1 MENAA
6 SHLELDTEQ
15 TFKKKGRNK
24 HMKRLLP
31 YMKGYWKECILGPIF
46 KLLEAIF
53 ELIVPLVTAKMID
66 VGIASGDGGYICRM
80 GGVLILLAACGLCFA
95 LICQYFAAKCAY
107 GFGTALRSAMYRHV
121 NTLSHS
127 AVDRLGTASLITR
140 ITSDTN
146 SVQSGLNMMIRL
158 ATRCPFLIIGA
169 AVMAMRIDLKL
180 SLVFLIAIP
189 IIGGLLYGVTRWTV
203 PRYGENQSRLD
214 QIARHTR
221 ENLDGV
227 RVIRAFSRQEEEIA
241 SYRQDCDTFARKSVS
256 VGRVGAILNPASF
269 LIMNLGIVAVLWF
282 GGIRVD
288 TGHLTQGELTAFVNY
303 MTQIALSMV
312 RMAELL
318 VSFNKAAASAKR
330 ISDVLAEE
338 PEITDGSETAAV
350 RTDVP
355 AVAFDHVTFA
365 YPGGGEAAL
374 HDISFSL
381 NAGET
386 LGIIGGTGSGK
397 STVANLIPRFYDAT
411 RGSVQ
416 IYGKDVRS
424 YDLRSLRQL
433 IGVVPQK
440 ALLVSGTI
448 GDNLRWGR
456 EDAPDQTL
464 VQACQIAQAWE
475 FVSQTKDGLETS
487 VAQGGRS
494 LSGGQ
499 KQRLTIARALVGAPE
514 ILILDDSMSALDYA
528 TDLALRQALQ
538 KELPQTTKIVISQRA
553 TSIQHADHILV
564 MEDGRC
570 VGYGTHETLL
580 TDCPVYEEIYRMQM
594 Q

>member
-1 MENAA
+1 MKP
-6 SHLELDTEQ
+6 
-15 TFKKKGRNK
+15 KKAGSVR
-24 HMKRLLP
+24 RLLP

-66 VGIASGDGGYICRM
+66 VGIANRDTGYIWKM
-80 GGVLILLAACGLCFA
+80 GGAMFLLAACGLVFA
-95 LICQYFAAKCAY
+95 LICQYYASKCAY
-107 GFGTALRSAMYRHV
+107 GFGTALRRALYRHV

-127 AVDRLGTASLITR
+127 AVDRIGTASLITR
-140 ITSDTN
+140 ITSDSNT
-146 SVQSGLNMMIRL
+146 VQSGLNMMIRL

-169 AVMAMRIDLKL
+169 AIMAMRIDLKL
-180 SLVFLIAIP
+180 SIIFLIAIP
-189 IIGGLLYGVTRWTV
+189 IIGVLLYSVTCWTI
-203 PRYGENQSRLD
+203 PRYGENQGKLD
-214 QIARHTR
+214 NIARHTR

-227 RVIRAFSRQEEEIA
+227 RVIRAFSRQDEEIE
-241 SYRQDCDTFARKSVS
+241 SYRNDCDVFAKRSIA

-269 LIMNLGIVAVLWF
+269 FIMNMGIVAVLWF

-318 VSFNKAAASAKR
+318 ISFNKAAASAKR

-338 PEITDGSETAAV
+338 PEITDGEKPLEVQEQAPV
-350 RTDVP
+350 L
-355 AVAFDHVTFA
+355 AFDHVTFA
-365 YPGGGEAAL
+365 YPDGGEAAI

-381 NAGET
+381 RAGET

-397 STVANLIPRFYDAT
+397 STIANLIPRFYDT
-411 RGSVQ
+411 TEGTVR
-416 IYGKDVRS
+416 IYGEDVRS
-424 YDLRSLRQL
+424 YTLDSLRQV

-440 ALLVSGTI
+440 ASLVSGTI
-448 GDNLRWGR
+448 AENLRWG
-456 EDAPDQTL
+456 DAAAGDAEL
-464 VQACQIAQAWE
+464 EHACKIAQAWE
-475 FVSQTKDGLETS
+475 FVSQTSEGLETK
-487 VAQGGRS
+487 VTQGGRS

-499 KQRLTIARALVGAPE
+499 KQRLTIARALVGHPKL
-514 ILILDDSMSALDYA
+514 LILDDSMSALDYA
-528 TDLALRQALQ
+528 TDLELRRQLAA
-538 KELPQTTKIVISQRA
+538 EMGDVTKIMISQRA

-564 MEDGRC
+564 MDDGKC
-570 VGYGTHETLL
+570 VGYGTHDELL
-580 TDCPVYEEIYRMQM
+580 VQCPVYADIYHTQM

>member
-1 MENAA
+1 MKP
-6 SHLELDTEQ
+6 
-15 TFKKKGRNK
+15 KKAGSVR
-24 HMKRLLP
+24 RLLP

-66 VGIASGDGGYICRM
+66 VGIANRDTGYIWKM
-80 GGVLILLAACGLCFA
+80 GGAMFLLAACGLAFA
-95 LICQYFAAKCAY
+95 LICQYYASKCAY
-107 GFGTALRSAMYRHV
+107 GFGTALRRALYRHV

-127 AVDRLGTASLITR
+127 AVDRIGTASLITR
-140 ITSDTN
+140 ITSDSNT
-146 SVQSGLNMMIRL
+146 VQSGLNMMIRL

-169 AVMAMRIDLKL
+169 AIMAMRIDLKL
-180 SLVFLIAIP
+180 SIIFLIAIP
-189 IIGGLLYGVTRWTV
+189 IIGVLLYSVTCWTI
-203 PRYGENQSRLD
+203 PRYGENQGKLD
-214 QIARHTR
+214 NIARHTR

-227 RVIRAFSRQEEEIA
+227 RVIRAFSRQDEEIE
-241 SYRQDCDTFARKSVS
+241 SYRNDCDVFAKRSIA

-269 LIMNLGIVAVLWF
+269 FIMNMGIVAVLWF

-318 VSFNKAAASAKR
+318 ISFNKAAASAKR

-338 PEITDGSETAAV
+338 PEITDGEKPLTVQEQAPV
-350 RTDVP
+350 L
-355 AVAFDHVTFA
+355 AFDHVTFA
-365 YPGGGEAAL
+365 YPDGGEAAI

-381 NAGET
+381 RAGET

-397 STVANLIPRFYDAT
+397 STIANLIPRFYDT
-411 RGSVQ
+411 TEGTVR
-416 IYGKDVRS
+416 IYGEDVRS
-424 YDLRSLRQL
+424 YTLDSLRQI

-440 ALLVSGTI
+440 ASLVSGTI
-448 GDNLRWGR
+448 AENLRWG
-456 EDAPDQTL
+456 DAAADDAEL
-464 VQACQIAQAWE
+464 EHACKIAQAWE
-475 FVSQTKDGLETS
+475 FVSQTSRGLETK
-487 VAQGGRS
+487 VTQGGRS

-499 KQRLTIARALVGAPE
+499 KQRLTIARALVGHPKL
-514 ILILDDSMSALDYA
+514 LILDDSMSALDYA
-528 TDLALRQALQ
+528 TDLELRRQLAA
-538 KELPQTTKIVISQRA
+538 EMGDVTKIMISQRA

-564 MEDGRC
+564 MDDGKC
-570 VGYGTHETLL
+570 VGYGTHDELL
-580 TDCPVYEEIYRMQM
+580 VQCPVYADIYHTQM

>member
-1 MENAA
+1 MKP
-6 SHLELDTEQ
+6 
-15 TFKKKGRNK
+15 KKAGSVR
-24 HMKRLLP
+24 RLLP

-66 VGIASGDGGYICRM
+66 VGIANRDTGYIWKM
-80 GGVLILLAACGLCFA
+80 GGAMFLLAACGLIFA
-95 LICQYFAAKCAY
+95 LICQYYASKCAY
-107 GFGTALRSAMYRHV
+107 GFGTALRRALYRHV

-127 AVDRLGTASLITR
+127 AVDRIGTASLITR
-140 ITSDTN
+140 ITSDSNT
-146 SVQSGLNMMIRL
+146 VQSGLNMMIRL

-169 AVMAMRIDLKL
+169 AIMAMRIDLKL
-180 SLVFLIAIP
+180 SIIFLIAIP
-189 IIGGLLYGVTRWTV
+189 IIGVLLYSVTCWTI
-203 PRYGENQSRLD
+203 PRYGENQGKLD
-214 QIARHTR
+214 NIARHTR

-227 RVIRAFSRQEEEIA
+227 RVIRAFSRQDEEIE
-241 SYRQDCDTFARKSVS
+241 SYRNDCDVFAKRSIA

-269 LIMNLGIVAVLWF
+269 FIMNMGIVAVLWF

-318 VSFNKAAASAKR
+318 ISFNKAAASAKR

-338 PEITDGSETAAV
+338 PEITDGEKPLTVQEQAPV
-350 RTDVP
+350 L
-355 AVAFDHVTFA
+355 AFDHVTFA
-365 YPGGGEAAL
+365 YPDGGEAAI

-381 NAGET
+381 RAGET

-397 STVANLIPRFYDAT
+397 STIANLIPRFYDT
-411 RGSVQ
+411 TEGTVR
-416 IYGKDVRS
+416 IYGEDVRS
-424 YDLRSLRQL
+424 YTLDSLRQV

-440 ALLVSGTI
+440 ASLVSGTI
-448 GDNLRWGR
+448 AENLRWG
-456 EDAPDQTL
+456 DAAADDAEL
-464 VQACQIAQAWE
+464 EHACKIAQAWE
-475 FVSQTKDGLETS
+475 FVSQTSGGLETK
-487 VAQGGRS
+487 VTQGGRS

-499 KQRLTIARALVGAPE
+499 KQRLTIARALVGHPKL
-514 ILILDDSMSALDYA
+514 LILDDSMSALDYA
-528 TDLALRQALQ
+528 TDLELRRQLAA
-538 KELPQTTKIVISQRA
+538 EMGDVTKIMISQRA

-564 MEDGRC
+564 MDDGKC
-570 VGYGTHETLL
+570 VGYGTHDELL
-580 TDCPVYEEIYRMQM
+580 VQCPVYADIYHTQM

>member
-1 MENAA
+1 MKP
-6 SHLELDTEQ
+6 
-15 TFKKKGRNK
+15 KKAGSVR
-24 HMKRLLP
+24 RLLP

-66 VGIASGDGGYICRM
+66 VGIANRDTGYIWKM
-80 GGVLILLAACGLCFA
+80 GGAMFLLAACGLIFA
-95 LICQYFAAKCAY
+95 LICQYYASKCAY
-107 GFGTALRSAMYRHV
+107 GFGTALRRALYRHV

-127 AVDRLGTASLITR
+127 AVDRIGTASLITR
-140 ITSDTN
+140 ITSDSNT
-146 SVQSGLNMMIRL
+146 VQSGLNMVIRL

-169 AVMAMRIDLKL
+169 AIMAMRIDLKL
-180 SLVFLIAIP
+180 SIIFLIAIP
-189 IIGGLLYGVTRWTV
+189 IIGVLLYSVTCWTI
-203 PRYGENQSRLD
+203 PRYGENQGKLD
-214 QIARHTR
+214 NIARHTR

-227 RVIRAFSRQEEEIA
+227 RVIRAFSRQDEEIK
-241 SYRQDCDTFARKSVS
+241 SYRNDCDVFAKRSIA

-269 LIMNLGIVAVLWF
+269 FIMNMGIVAVLWF

-318 VSFNKAAASAKR
+318 ISFNKAAASAKR

-338 PEITDGSETAAV
+338 PEITDGEKPLTVQGQAPV
-350 RTDVP
+350 L
-355 AVAFDHVTFA
+355 AFDHVTFA
-365 YPGGGEAAL
+365 YPDGGEAAI

-381 NAGET
+381 RAGET

-397 STVANLIPRFYDAT
+397 STIANLTVR
-411 RGSVQ
+411 
-416 IYGKDVRS
+416 IYGEDVRS
-424 YDLRSLRQL
+424 YTLDSLRQV

-440 ALLVSGTI
+440 ASLVSGTI
-448 GDNLRWGR
+448 AENLRWG
-456 EDAPDQTL
+456 DAAADDAEL
-464 VQACQIAQAWE
+464 EHACKIAQAWE
-475 FVSQTKDGLETS
+475 FVSQTSRGLETK
-487 VAQGGRS
+487 VTQGGRS

-499 KQRLTIARALVGAPE
+499 KQRLTIARALVGHPKL
-514 ILILDDSMSALDYA
+514 LILDDSMSALDYA
-528 TDLALRQALQ
+528 TDLELRRQLAA
-538 KELPQTTKIVISQRA
+538 EMGDVTKIMISQRA

-564 MEDGRC
+564 MDDGKC
-570 VGYGTHETLL
+570 VGYGTHDELL
-580 TDCPVYEEIYRMQM
+580 VQCPVYADIYHTQM

>member
-1 MENAA
+1 MKP
-6 SHLELDTEQ
+6 
-15 TFKKKGRNK
+15 KKAGSVR
-24 HMKRLLP
+24 RLLP

-66 VGIASGDGGYICRM
+66 VGIANRDTGYIWKM
-80 GGVLILLAACGLCFA
+80 GGTMFLLAACGLAFA
-95 LICQYFAAKCAY
+95 LICQYYASKCAY
-107 GFGTALRSAMYRHV
+107 GFGTALRRALYRHV

-127 AVDRLGTASLITR
+127 AVDRIGTASLITR
-140 ITSDTN
+140 ITSDSNT
-146 SVQSGLNMMIRL
+146 VQSGLNMMIRL

-169 AVMAMRIDLKL
+169 AIMAMRIDLKL
-180 SLVFLIAIP
+180 SIIFLIAIP
-189 IIGGLLYGVTRWTV
+189 IIGVLLYSVTCWTI
-203 PRYGENQSRLD
+203 PRYGENQGKLD
-214 QIARHTR
+214 NIARHTR

-227 RVIRAFSRQEEEIA
+227 RVIRAFSRQDEEIE
-241 SYRQDCDTFARKSVS
+241 SYRNDCDVFAKRSIA

-269 LIMNLGIVAVLWF
+269 FIMNMGIVAVLWF

-318 VSFNKAAASAKR
+318 ISFNKAAASAKR

-338 PEITDGSETAAV
+338 PEITDGEKPLTVQEQAPV
-350 RTDVP
+350 L
-355 AVAFDHVTFA
+355 AFDHVTFA
-365 YPGGGEAAL
+365 YPDGGEAAI

-381 NAGET
+381 RAGET

-397 STVANLIPRFYDAT
+397 STIANLIPRFYDT
-411 RGSVQ
+411 TEGTVR
-416 IYGKDVRS
+416 IYGEDVRS
-424 YDLRSLRQL
+424 YTLDSLRQV

-440 ALLVSGTI
+440 ASLVSGTI
-448 GDNLRWGR
+448 AENLRWG
-456 EDAPDQTL
+456 DAVADDAEL
-464 VQACQIAQAWE
+464 EHACKIAQAWE
-475 FVSQTKDGLETS
+475 FVSQTSRGLETK
-487 VAQGGRS
+487 VTQGGRS

-499 KQRLTIARALVGAPE
+499 KQRLTIARALVGHPKL
-514 ILILDDSMSALDYA
+514 LILDDSMSALDYA
-528 TDLALRQALQ
+528 TDLELRRQLAA
-538 KELPQTTKIVISQRA
+538 EMGDVTKIMISQRA

-564 MEDGRC
+564 MDDGKC
-570 VGYGTHETLL
+570 VGYGTHDELL
-580 TDCPVYEEIYRMQM
+580 VQCPVYADIYHTQM

>member
-1 MENAA
+1 MKP
-6 SHLELDTEQ
+6 
-15 TFKKKGRNK
+15 KKAGSVR
-24 HMKRLLP
+24 RLLP

-66 VGIASGDGGYICRM
+66 VGIANRDTGYIWKM
-80 GGVLILLAACGLCFA
+80 GGAMFLLAACGLAFA
-95 LICQYFAAKCAY
+95 LICQYYASKCAY
-107 GFGTALRSAMYRHV
+107 GFGTALRRALYRHV

-127 AVDRLGTASLITR
+127 AVDRIGTASLITR
-140 ITSDTN
+140 ITSDSNT
-146 SVQSGLNMMIRL
+146 VQSGLNMMIRL

-169 AVMAMRIDLKL
+169 AIMAMRIDLKL
-180 SLVFLIAIP
+180 SIIFLIAIP
-189 IIGGLLYGVTRWTV
+189 IIGVLLYSVTCWTI
-203 PRYGENQSRLD
+203 PRYGENQGKLD
-214 QIARHTR
+214 NIARHTR

-227 RVIRAFSRQEEEIA
+227 RVIRAFSRQDEEIE
-241 SYRQDCDTFARKSVS
+241 SYRNDCDVFAKRSIA

-269 LIMNLGIVAVLWF
+269 FIMNMGIVAVLWF

-318 VSFNKAAASAKR
+318 ISFNKAAASAKR

-338 PEITDGSETAAV
+338 PEITDGEKPLTVQEQAPV
-350 RTDVP
+350 L
-355 AVAFDHVTFA
+355 AFDHVTFA
-365 YPGGGEAAL
+365 YPDGGEAAI

-381 NAGET
+381 RAGET

-397 STVANLIPRFYDAT
+397 STIANLIPRFYDT
-411 RGSVQ
+411 TEGTVR
-416 IYGKDVRS
+416 IYGEDVRS
-424 YDLRSLRQL
+424 YTLDSLRQI

-440 ALLVSGTI
+440 ASLVSGTI
-448 GDNLRWGR
+448 AENLRWG
-456 EDAPDQTL
+456 DAAADDAEL
-464 VQACQIAQAWE
+464 EHACKIAQAWE
-475 FVSQTKDGLETS
+475 FVSQTSRGLETK
-487 VAQGGRS
+487 VTQGGRS

-499 KQRLTIARALVGAPE
+499 KQRLTIARALVGHPKL
-514 ILILDDSMSALDYA
+514 LILDDSMSALDYA
-528 TDLALRQALQ
+528 TDLELRRQLAV
-538 KELPQTTKIVISQRA
+538 EMGDVTKIMISQRA

-564 MEDGRC
+564 MDDGKC
-570 VGYGTHETLL
+570 VGYGTHDELL
-580 TDCPVYEEIYRMQM
+580 VQCPVYADIYHTQM

>member
-1 MENAA
+1 MKP
-6 SHLELDTEQ
+6 
-15 TFKKKGRNK
+15 KKAGSVR
-24 HMKRLLP
+24 RLLP

-66 VGIASGDGGYICRM
+66 VGITNRDTGYIWKM
-80 GGVLILLAACGLCFA
+80 GGAMFLLAACGLVFA
-95 LICQYFAAKCAY
+95 LICQYYASKCAY
-107 GFGTALRSAMYRHV
+107 GFGTALRRALYRHV

-127 AVDRLGTASLITR
+127 AVDRIGTASLITR
-140 ITSDTN
+140 ITSDSNT
-146 SVQSGLNMMIRL
+146 VQSGLNMVIRL

-169 AVMAMRIDLKL
+169 AIMAMRIDLKL
-180 SLVFLIAIP
+180 SIIFLIAIP
-189 IIGGLLYGVTRWTV
+189 IIGVLLYSVTCWTI
-203 PRYGENQSRLD
+203 PRYGENQGKLD
-214 QIARHTR
+214 NIARHTR

-227 RVIRAFSRQEEEIA
+227 RVIRAFSRQDEEIE
-241 SYRQDCDTFARKSVS
+241 SYRNDCDVFAKRSIA

-269 LIMNLGIVAVLWF
+269 FIMNMGIVAVLWF

-318 VSFNKAAASAKR
+318 ISFNKAAASAKR

-338 PEITDGSETAAV
+338 PELTDGEKPLEVQEQAPV
-350 RTDVP
+350 L
-355 AVAFDHVTFA
+355 AFDHVTFA
-365 YPGGGEAAL
+365 YPDGGEAAI

-381 NAGET
+381 RAGET

-397 STVANLIPRFYDAT
+397 STIANLIPRFYDT
-411 RGSVQ
+411 TEGTVR
-416 IYGKDVRS
+416 IYGEDVRS
-424 YDLRSLRQL
+424 YTLDSLRQV

-440 ALLVSGTI
+440 ASLVSGTI
-448 GDNLRWGR
+448 AENLRWG
-456 EDAPDQTL
+456 DAAAGDAEL
-464 VQACQIAQAWE
+464 EHACKIAQAWE
-475 FVSQTKDGLETS
+475 FVSQTSEGLETK
-487 VAQGGRS
+487 VTQGGRS

-499 KQRLTIARALVGAPE
+499 KQRLTIARALVGHPKL
-514 ILILDDSMSALDYA
+514 LILDDSMSALDYA
-528 TDLALRQALQ
+528 TDLELRRQLAA
-538 KELPQTTKIVISQRA
+538 EMGDVTKIMISQRA

-564 MEDGRC
+564 MDDGKC
-570 VGYGTHETLL
+570 VGYGTHDELL
-580 TDCPVYEEIYRMQM
+580 VQCPVYADIYHTQM

>member
-1 MENAA
+1 MKP
-6 SHLELDTEQ
+6 
-15 TFKKKGRNK
+15 KKAGSVR
-24 HMKRLLP
+24 RLLP

-66 VGIASGDGGYICRM
+66 VGIANRDTGYIWKM
-80 GGVLILLAACGLCFA
+80 GGAMFLLAACGLAFA
-95 LICQYFAAKCAY
+95 LICQYYASKCAY
-107 GFGTALRSAMYRHV
+107 GFGTALRRALYRHV

-127 AVDRLGTASLITR
+127 AVDRIGTASLITR
-140 ITSDTN
+140 ITSDSNT
-146 SVQSGLNMMIRL
+146 VQSGLNMMIRL

-169 AVMAMRIDLKL
+169 AIMAMRIDLKL
-180 SLVFLIAIP
+180 SIIFLIAIP
-189 IIGGLLYGVTRWTV
+189 IIGVLLYSVTCWTI
-203 PRYGENQSRLD
+203 PRYGENQGKLD
-214 QIARHTR
+214 NIARHTR

-227 RVIRAFSRQEEEIA
+227 RVIRAFSRQDEEIE
-241 SYRQDCDTFARKSVS
+241 SYRNDCDVFAKRSIA

-269 LIMNLGIVAVLWF
+269 FIMNMGIVAVLWF

-318 VSFNKAAASAKR
+318 ISFNKAAASAKR

-338 PEITDGSETAAV
+338 PEITDGEKPLEVQEQAPV
-350 RTDVP
+350 L
-355 AVAFDHVTFA
+355 AFDHVTFA
-365 YPGGGEAAL
+365 YPDGGEAAI

-381 NAGET
+381 RAGET

-397 STVANLIPRFYDAT
+397 STIANLIPRFYDT
-411 RGSVQ
+411 TEGTVR
-416 IYGKDVRS
+416 IYGEDVRS
-424 YDLRSLRQL
+424 YTLDSLRQI

-440 ALLVSGTI
+440 ASLVSGTI
-448 GDNLRWGR
+448 AENLRWG
-456 EDAPDQTL
+456 DAAADDAEL
-464 VQACQIAQAWE
+464 EHACKIAQAWE
-475 FVSQTKDGLETS
+475 FVSQTSRGLETK
-487 VAQGGRS
+487 VTQGGRS

-499 KQRLTIARALVGAPE
+499 KQRLTIARALVGHPKL
-514 ILILDDSMSALDYA
+514 LILDDSMSALDYA
-528 TDLALRQALQ
+528 TDLELRRQLAA
-538 KELPQTTKIVISQRA
+538 EMGDVTKIMISQRA

-564 MEDGRC
+564 MDDGKC
-570 VGYGTHETLL
+570 VGYGTHEELL
-580 TDCPVYEEIYRMQM
+580 VQCPVYADIYHTQM

>member
-1 MENAA
+1 MKP
-6 SHLELDTEQ
+6 
-15 TFKKKGRNK
+15 KKAGSVR
-24 HMKRLLP
+24 RLLP

-66 VGIASGDGGYICRM
+66 VGITNRDTGYIWKM
-80 GGVLILLAACGLCFA
+80 GGAMFLLAACGLAFA
-95 LICQYFAAKCAY
+95 LICQYYASKCAY
-107 GFGTALRSAMYRHV
+107 GFGTALRRALYHHV

-127 AVDRLGTASLITR
+127 AVDRIGTASLITR
-140 ITSDTN
+140 ITSDSNT
-146 SVQSGLNMMIRL
+146 VQSGLNMMIRL

-169 AVMAMRIDLKL
+169 AIMAMRIDLKL
-180 SLVFLIAIP
+180 SIIFLIAIP
-189 IIGGLLYGVTRWTV
+189 IIGVLLYSVTCWTI
-203 PRYGENQSRLD
+203 PRYGENQGKLD
-214 QIARHTR
+214 NIARHTR

-227 RVIRAFSRQEEEIA
+227 RVIRAFSRQDEEIE
-241 SYRQDCDTFARKSVS
+241 SYRNDCDVFAKRSIA

-269 LIMNLGIVAVLWF
+269 FIMNMGIVAVLWF

-318 VSFNKAAASAKR
+318 ISFNKAAASAKR

-338 PEITDGSETAAV
+338 PEITDGEKLLTVQEQAPV
-350 RTDVP
+350 L
-355 AVAFDHVTFA
+355 AFDHVTFA
-365 YPGGGEAAL
+365 YPDGGEAAI

-381 NAGET
+381 RAGET

-397 STVANLIPRFYDAT
+397 STIANLIPRFYDT
-411 RGSVQ
+411 TEGTVR
-416 IYGKDVRS
+416 IYGEDVRS
-424 YDLRSLRQL
+424 YTLDSLRQI

-440 ALLVSGTI
+440 ASLVSGTI
-448 GDNLRWGR
+448 AENLRWG
-456 EDAPDQTL
+456 DAAADDAEL
-464 VQACQIAQAWE
+464 EHACKIAQAWE
-475 FVSQTKDGLETS
+475 FVSQTSRGLETK
-487 VAQGGRS
+487 VTQGGRS

-499 KQRLTIARALVGAPE
+499 KQRLTIARALVGHPKL
-514 ILILDDSMSALDYA
+514 LILDDSMSALDYA
-528 TDLALRQALQ
+528 TDLELRRQLAA
-538 KELPQTTKIVISQRA
+538 EMGDVTKIMISQRA

-564 MEDGRC
+564 MDDGKC
-570 VGYGTHETLL
+570 VGYGTHDELL
-580 TDCPVYEEIYRMQM
+580 VQCPVYADIYHTQM

>member
-1 MENAA
+1 MKP
-6 SHLELDTEQ
+6 
-15 TFKKKGRNK
+15 KKAGSVR
-24 HMKRLLP
+24 RLLP

-66 VGIASGDGGYICRM
+66 VGIANRDTGYIWKM
-80 GGVLILLAACGLCFA
+80 GGSMFLLAACGLIFA
-95 LICQYFAAKCAY
+95 LICQYYASKCAY
-107 GFGTALRSAMYRHV
+107 GFGTALRRALYRHV

-127 AVDRLGTASLITR
+127 AVDRIGTASLITR
-140 ITSDTN
+140 ITSDSNT
-146 SVQSGLNMMIRL
+146 VQSGLNMVIRL

-169 AVMAMRIDLKL
+169 AIMAMRIDLKL
-180 SLVFLIAIP
+180 SIIFLIAIP
-189 IIGGLLYGVTRWTV
+189 IIGVLLYSVTCWTI
-203 PRYGENQSRLD
+203 PRYGENQGKLD
-214 QIARHTR
+214 NIARHTR

-227 RVIRAFSRQEEEIA
+227 RVIRAFSRQDEEIE
-241 SYRQDCDTFARKSVS
+241 SYRNDCDVFAKRSIA

-269 LIMNLGIVAVLWF
+269 FIMNMGIVAVLWF

-318 VSFNKAAASAKR
+318 ISFNKAAASAKR

-338 PEITDGSETAAV
+338 PEITDGEKPMTVQEQAPV
-350 RTDVP
+350 L
-355 AVAFDHVTFA
+355 AFDHVTFA
-365 YPGGGEAAL
+365 YPDGGEAAI

-381 NAGET
+381 RAGET

-397 STVANLIPRFYDAT
+397 STIANLIPRFYDT
-411 RGSVQ
+411 TEGTVR
-416 IYGKDVRS
+416 IYGEDVRS
-424 YDLRSLRQL
+424 YTLDSLRQI

-440 ALLVSGTI
+440 ASLVSGTI
-448 GDNLRWGR
+448 AENLRWG
-456 EDAPDQTL
+456 DAAADDAEL
-464 VQACQIAQAWE
+464 EHACKIAQAWE
-475 FVSQTKDGLETS
+475 FVSQTSRGLETK
-487 VAQGGRS
+487 VTQGGRS

-499 KQRLTIARALVGAPE
+499 KQRLTIARALVGHPKL
-514 ILILDDSMSALDYA
+514 LILDDSMSALDYA
-528 TDLALRQALQ
+528 TDLELRRQLAA
-538 KELPQTTKIVISQRA
+538 EMGDVTKIMISQRA

-564 MEDGRC
+564 MDDGKC
-570 VGYGTHETLL
+570 VGYGTHDELL
-580 TDCPVYEEIYRMQM
+580 VQCPVYADIYHTQM

>member
-1 MENAA
+1 MKP
-6 SHLELDTEQ
+6 
-15 TFKKKGRNK
+15 KKAGSVR
-24 HMKRLLP
+24 RLLP

-66 VGIASGDGGYICRM
+66 VGIANRDTGYIWKM
-80 GGVLILLAACGLCFA
+80 GGAMFLLAACGLIFA
-95 LICQYFAAKCAY
+95 LICQYYASKCAY
-107 GFGTALRSAMYRHV
+107 GFGTALRRALYRHV

-127 AVDRLGTASLITR
+127 AVDRIGTASLITR
-140 ITSDTN
+140 ITSDSNT
-146 SVQSGLNMMIRL
+146 VQSGLNMMIRL

-169 AVMAMRIDLKL
+169 AIMAMRIDLKL
-180 SLVFLIAIP
+180 SIIFLIAIP
-189 IIGGLLYGVTRWTV
+189 IIGVLLYSVTCWTI
-203 PRYGENQSRLD
+203 PRYGENQGKLD
-214 QIARHTR
+214 NIARHTR

-227 RVIRAFSRQEEEIA
+227 RVIRAFSRQDEEIE
-241 SYRQDCDTFARKSVS
+241 SYRNDCDVFAKRSIA

-269 LIMNLGIVAVLWF
+269 FIMNMGIVAVLWF

-318 VSFNKAAASAKR
+318 ISFNKAAASAKR

-338 PEITDGSETAAV
+338 PEITDGEKPLTVQEQAPV
-350 RTDVP
+350 L
-355 AVAFDHVTFA
+355 AFDHVTFA
-365 YPGGGEAAL
+365 YPDGGEAAI

-381 NAGET
+381 RAGET

-397 STVANLIPRFYDAT
+397 STIANLIPRFYDT
-411 RGSVQ
+411 TEGTVR
-416 IYGKDVRS
+416 IYGEDVRS
-424 YDLRSLRQL
+424 YTLDSLRQI

-440 ALLVSGTI
+440 ASLVSGTI
-448 GDNLRWGR
+448 AENLRWG
-456 EDAPDQTL
+456 DAAADDAEL
-464 VQACQIAQAWE
+464 EHACKIAQAWE
-475 FVSQTKDGLETS
+475 FVSQTSRGLETK
-487 VAQGGRS
+487 VTQGGRS

-499 KQRLTIARALVGAPE
+499 KQRLTIARALVGHPKL
-514 ILILDDSMSALDYA
+514 LILDDSMSALDYA
-528 TDLALRQALQ
+528 TDLELRRQLAA
-538 KELPQTTKIVISQRA
+538 EMGDVTKIMISQRA

-564 MEDGRC
+564 MDDGKC
-570 VGYGTHETLL
+570 VGYGTHDELL
-580 TDCPVYEEIYRMQM
+580 VQCPFYADIYHTQM

>member
-1 MENAA
+1 MKP
-6 SHLELDTEQ
+6 
-15 TFKKKGRNK
+15 KKAGSVR
-24 HMKRLLP
+24 RLLP

-66 VGIASGDGGYICRM
+66 VGIANRDTGYIWKM
-80 GGVLILLAACGLCFA
+80 GGAMFLLAACGLIFA
-95 LICQYFAAKCAY
+95 LICQYYASKCAY
-107 GFGTALRSAMYRHV
+107 GFGTALRRALYRHV

-127 AVDRLGTASLITR
+127 AVDRIGTASLITR
-140 ITSDTN
+140 ITSDSNT
-146 SVQSGLNMMIRL
+146 VQSGLNMMIRL

-169 AVMAMRIDLKL
+169 AIMAMRIDLKL
-180 SLVFLIAIP
+180 SIIFLIAIP
-189 IIGGLLYGVTRWTV
+189 IIGVLLYSVTCWTI
-203 PRYGENQSRLD
+203 PRYGENQGKLD
-214 QIARHTR
+214 NIARHTR

-227 RVIRAFSRQEEEIA
+227 RVIRAFSRQDEEIE
-241 SYRQDCDTFARKSVS
+241 SYRNDCDVFAKRSIA

-269 LIMNLGIVAVLWF
+269 FIMNMGIVAVLWF

-318 VSFNKAAASAKR
+318 ISFNKAAASAKR

-338 PEITDGSETAAV
+338 PEITDGEKPLTVQEQAPV
-350 RTDVP
+350 L
-355 AVAFDHVTFA
+355 AFDHVTFA
-365 YPGGGEAAL
+365 YPDGGEAAI

-381 NAGET
+381 RAGET

-397 STVANLIPRFYDAT
+397 STIANLIPRFYDT
-411 RGSVQ
+411 TEGTVR
-416 IYGKDVRS
+416 IYGEDVRS
-424 YDLRSLRQL
+424 YTLDSLRQI

-440 ALLVSGTI
+440 ASLVSGTI
-448 GDNLRWGR
+448 AENLRWG
-456 EDAPDQTL
+456 DAAADDAEL
-464 VQACQIAQAWE
+464 EHACKIAQAWE
-475 FVSQTKDGLETS
+475 FVSQTSRGLETK
-487 VAQGGRS
+487 VTQGGRS

-499 KQRLTIARALVGAPE
+499 KQRLTIARALVGHPKL
-514 ILILDDSMSALDYA
+514 LILDDSMSALDYA
-528 TDLALRQALQ
+528 TDLELRRQLAV
-538 KELPQTTKIVISQRA
+538 EMGNVTKIMISQRA

-564 MEDGRC
+564 MDDGKC
-570 VGYGTHETLL
+570 VGYGTHDELL
-580 TDCPVYEEIYRMQM
+580 VQCPVYADIYHTQM

>member
-1 MENAA
+1 MKP
-6 SHLELDTEQ
+6 
-15 TFKKKGRNK
+15 KKAGSVR
-24 HMKRLLP
+24 RLLP

-66 VGIASGDGGYICRM
+66 VGIANRDTGYIWKM
-80 GGVLILLAACGLCFA
+80 GGAMFLLAACGLAFA
-95 LICQYFAAKCAY
+95 LICQYYASKCAY
-107 GFGTALRSAMYRHV
+107 GFGTALRWALYRHV

-127 AVDRLGTASLITR
+127 AVDRIGTASLITR
-140 ITSDTN
+140 ITSDSNT
-146 SVQSGLNMMIRL
+146 VQSGLNMVIRL

-169 AVMAMRIDLKL
+169 AIMAMRIDLKL
-180 SLVFLIAIP
+180 SIIFLIAIP
-189 IIGGLLYGVTRWTV
+189 IIGVLLYSVTCWTI
-203 PRYGENQSRLD
+203 PRYGENQGKLD
-214 QIARHTR
+214 NIARHTR

-227 RVIRAFSRQEEEIA
+227 RVIRAFSRQDEEIK
-241 SYRQDCDTFARKSVS
+241 SYRNDCDVFAKRSIA

-269 LIMNLGIVAVLWF
+269 FIMNMGIVAVLWF

-318 VSFNKAAASAKR
+318 ISFNKAAASAKR

-338 PEITDGSETAAV
+338 PEITDGEKPLTVQEQAPV
-350 RTDVP
+350 L
-355 AVAFDHVTFA
+355 AFDHVTFA
-365 YPGGGEAAL
+365 YPDGGEAAI

-381 NAGET
+381 RAGET

-397 STVANLIPRFYDAT
+397 STIANLIPRFYDT
-411 RGSVQ
+411 TEGTVR
-416 IYGKDVRS
+416 IYGEDVRS
-424 YDLRSLRQL
+424 YTLDSLRQI

-440 ALLVSGTI
+440 ASLVSGTI
-448 GDNLRWGR
+448 AENLRWG
-456 EDAPDQTL
+456 DAAADDAEL
-464 VQACQIAQAWE
+464 EHACKIAQVWE
-475 FVSQTKDGLETS
+475 FVSQTSRGLETK
-487 VAQGGRS
+487 VTQGGRS

-499 KQRLTIARALVGAPE
+499 KQRLTIARALVGHPKL
-514 ILILDDSMSALDYA
+514 LILDDSMSALDYA
-528 TDLALRQALQ
+528 TDLELRRQLAA
-538 KELPQTTKIVISQRA
+538 EMGDVTKIMISQRA

-564 MEDGRC
+564 MDDGKC
-570 VGYGTHETLL
+570 VGYGTHDELL
-580 TDCPVYEEIYRMQM
+580 VQCPVYADIYHTQM

>member
-1 MENAA
+1 MKP
-6 SHLELDTEQ
+6 
-15 TFKKKGRNK
+15 KKAGSVR
-24 HMKRLLP
+24 RLLP

-66 VGIASGDGGYICRM
+66 VGITNRDTGYIWKM
-80 GGVLILLAACGLCFA
+80 GGAMFLLAACGLVFA
-95 LICQYFAAKCAY
+95 LICQYYASKCAY
-107 GFGTALRSAMYRHV
+107 GFGTALRRALYRHV

-127 AVDRLGTASLITR
+127 AVDRIGTASLITR
-140 ITSDTN
+140 ITSDSNT
-146 SVQSGLNMMIRL
+146 VQSGLNMMIRL

-169 AVMAMRIDLKL
+169 AIMAMRIDLKL
-180 SLVFLIAIP
+180 SIIFLIAIP
-189 IIGGLLYGVTRWTV
+189 IIGVLLYSVTCWTI
-203 PRYGENQSRLD
+203 PRYGENQGKLD
-214 QIARHTR
+214 NIARHTR

-227 RVIRAFSRQEEEIA
+227 RVIRAFSRQDEEIE
-241 SYRQDCDTFARKSVS
+241 SYRNDCDVFAKRSIA

-269 LIMNLGIVAVLWF
+269 FIMNMGIVAVLWF

-318 VSFNKAAASAKR
+318 ISFNKAAASAKR

-338 PEITDGSETAAV
+338 PEITDGEKPLEEQEQAPV
-350 RTDVP
+350 L
-355 AVAFDHVTFA
+355 AFDHVTFA
-365 YPGGGEAAL
+365 YPDGGEAAI

-381 NAGET
+381 RAGET

-397 STVANLIPRFYDAT
+397 STIANLIPRFYDT
-411 RGSVQ
+411 TEGTVR
-416 IYGKDVRS
+416 IYGEDVRS
-424 YDLRSLRQL
+424 YTLDSLRQI

-440 ALLVSGTI
+440 ASLVSGTI
-448 GDNLRWGR
+448 AENLRWG
-456 EDAPDQTL
+456 DAAADDAEL
-464 VQACQIAQAWE
+464 EHACKIAQAWE
-475 FVSQTKDGLETS
+475 FVSQTSRGLETK
-487 VAQGGRS
+487 VTQGGRS

-499 KQRLTIARALVGAPE
+499 KQRLTIARALVGHPKL
-514 ILILDDSMSALDYA
+514 LILDDSMSALDYA
-528 TDLALRQALQ
+528 TDLELRRQLAA
-538 KELPQTTKIVISQRA
+538 EMGDVTKIMISQRA

-564 MEDGRC
+564 MDDGKC
-570 VGYGTHETLL
+570 VGYGTHDELL
-580 TDCPVYEEIYRMQM
+580 VQCPVYADIYHTQM

>member
-1 MENAA
+1 MKP
-6 SHLELDTEQ
+6 
-15 TFKKKGRNK
+15 KKAGSVR
-24 HMKRLLP
+24 RLLP

-66 VGIASGDGGYICRM
+66 VGIANRDTGYIWKM
-80 GGVLILLAACGLCFA
+80 GGAMFLLAACGLAFA
-95 LICQYFAAKCAY
+95 LICQYYASKCAY
-107 GFGTALRSAMYRHV
+107 GFGTALRRALYRHV

-127 AVDRLGTASLITR
+127 AVDRIGTASLITR
-140 ITSDTN
+140 ITSDSNT
-146 SVQSGLNMMIRL
+146 VQSGLNMMIRL

-169 AVMAMRIDLKL
+169 AIMAMRIDLKL
-180 SLVFLIAIP
+180 SIIFLIAIP
-189 IIGGLLYGVTRWTV
+189 IIGVLLYSVTCWTI
-203 PRYGENQSRLD
+203 PRYGENQGKLD
-214 QIARHTR
+214 NIARHTR

-227 RVIRAFSRQEEEIA
+227 RVIRAFSRQDEEIE
-241 SYRQDCDTFARKSVS
+241 SYRNDCDVFAKRSIA

-269 LIMNLGIVAVLWF
+269 FIMNMGIVAVLWF

-318 VSFNKAAASAKR
+318 ISFNKAAASAKR

-338 PEITDGSETAAV
+338 PEITDGEKPLTVQEQAPV
-350 RTDVP
+350 L
-355 AVAFDHVTFA
+355 AFDHVTFA
-365 YPGGGEAAL
+365 YPDGGEAAI

-381 NAGET
+381 RAGET

-397 STVANLIPRFYDAT
+397 STIANLIPRFYDT
-411 RGSVQ
+411 TEGTVR
-416 IYGKDVRS
+416 IYGEDVRS
-424 YDLRSLRQL
+424 YTLDSLRQV

-440 ALLVSGTI
+440 ASLVSGTI
-448 GDNLRWGR
+448 AENLRWG
-456 EDAPDQTL
+456 DAAADDAEL
-464 VQACQIAQAWE
+464 EHACKIAQAWE
-475 FVSQTKDGLETS
+475 FVSQTSRGLETK
-487 VAQGGRS
+487 VTQGGRS

-499 KQRLTIARALVGAPE
+499 KQRLTIARALVGHPKL
-514 ILILDDSMSALDYA
+514 LILDDSMSALDYA
-528 TDLALRQALQ
+528 TDLELRRQLAA
-538 KELPQTTKIVISQRA
+538 EMGDVTKIMISQRA

-564 MEDGRC
+564 MDDGKC
-570 VGYGTHETLL
+570 VGYGTHDELL
-580 TDCPVYEEIYRMQM
+580 VQCPVYADIYHTQM

>member
-1 MENAA
+1 MKP
-6 SHLELDTEQ
+6 
-15 TFKKKGRNK
+15 KKAGSVR
-24 HMKRLLP
+24 RLLP

-66 VGIASGDGGYICRM
+66 VGIANRDTGYIWKM
-80 GGVLILLAACGLCFA
+80 GGAMFLLAACGLAFA
-95 LICQYFAAKCAY
+95 LICQYYASKCAY
-107 GFGTALRSAMYRHV
+107 GFGTALRRALYRHV

-127 AVDRLGTASLITR
+127 VVDRIGTASLITR
-140 ITSDTN
+140 ITSDSNT
-146 SVQSGLNMMIRL
+146 VQSGLNMMIRL

-169 AVMAMRIDLKL
+169 AIMAMRIDLKL
-180 SLVFLIAIP
+180 SIIFLIAIP
-189 IIGGLLYGVTRWTV
+189 IIGVLLYSVTCWTI
-203 PRYGENQSRLD
+203 PRYGENQGKLD
-214 QIARHTR
+214 NIARHTR

-227 RVIRAFSRQEEEIA
+227 RVIRAFSRQDEEIE
-241 SYRQDCDTFARKSVS
+241 SYRNDCDVFAKRSIA

-269 LIMNLGIVAVLWF
+269 FIMNMGIVAVLWF

-318 VSFNKAAASAKR
+318 ISFNKAAASAKR

-338 PEITDGSETAAV
+338 PEITDGEKLLTVQEQAPV
-350 RTDVP
+350 L
-355 AVAFDHVTFA
+355 AFDHVTFA
-365 YPGGGEAAL
+365 YPDGGEAAI

-381 NAGET
+381 RAGET

-397 STVANLIPRFYDAT
+397 STIANLIPRFYDT
-411 RGSVQ
+411 TEGTVR
-416 IYGKDVRS
+416 IYGEDVRS
-424 YDLRSLRQL
+424 YTLDSLRQI

-440 ALLVSGTI
+440 ASLVSGTI
-448 GDNLRWGR
+448 AENLRWG
-456 EDAPDQTL
+456 DAAADDAEL
-464 VQACQIAQAWE
+464 EHACKIAQAWE
-475 FVSQTKDGLETS
+475 FVSQTSRGLETK
-487 VAQGGRS
+487 VTQGGRS

-499 KQRLTIARALVGAPE
+499 KQRLTIARALVGHPKL
-514 ILILDDSMSALDYA
+514 LILDDSMSALDYA
-528 TDLALRQALQ
+528 TDLELRRQLAA
-538 KELPQTTKIVISQRA
+538 EMGDVTKIMISQRA

-564 MEDGRC
+564 MDDGKC
-570 VGYGTHETLL
+570 VGYGTHDELL
-580 TDCPVYEEIYRMQM
+580 VQCPVYADIYHTQM

>member
-1 MENAA
+1 MKP
-6 SHLELDTEQ
+6 
-15 TFKKKGRNK
+15 KKAGSVR
-24 HMKRLLP
+24 RLLP

-66 VGIASGDGGYICRM
+66 VGIANRDTGYIWKM
-80 GGVLILLAACGLCFA
+80 GGAMFLLAACGLIFA
-95 LICQYFAAKCAY
+95 LICQYYASKCAY
-107 GFGTALRSAMYRHV
+107 GFGTALRRALYRHV

-127 AVDRLGTASLITR
+127 AVDRIGTASLITR
-140 ITSDTN
+140 ITSDSNT
-146 SVQSGLNMMIRL
+146 VQSGLNMVIRL

-169 AVMAMRIDLKL
+169 AIMAMRIDLKL
-180 SLVFLIAIP
+180 SIIFLIVIP
-189 IIGGLLYGVTRWTV
+189 IIGVLLYSVTCWTI
-203 PRYGENQSRLD
+203 PRYGENQGKLD
-214 QIARHTR
+214 NIARHTR

-227 RVIRAFSRQEEEIA
+227 RVIRAFSRQDEEIE
-241 SYRQDCDTFARKSVS
+241 SYRNDCDVFAKRSIA

-269 LIMNLGIVAVLWF
+269 FIMNMGIVAVLWF

-318 VSFNKAAASAKR
+318 ISFNKAAASAKR

-338 PEITDGSETAAV
+338 PEITDGEKPLTVQEQAPV
-350 RTDVP
+350 L
-355 AVAFDHVTFA
+355 AFDHVTFA
-365 YPGGGEAAL
+365 YPDGGEAAI

-381 NAGET
+381 RAGET

-397 STVANLIPRFYDAT
+397 STIANLIPRFYDT
-411 RGSVQ
+411 TEGTVR
-416 IYGKDVRS
+416 IYGEDVRS
-424 YDLRSLRQL
+424 YTLDSLRQI

-440 ALLVSGTI
+440 ASLVSGTI
-448 GDNLRWGR
+448 AENLRWG
-456 EDAPDQTL
+456 DAAADDAEL
-464 VQACQIAQAWE
+464 EHACKIAQAWE
-475 FVSQTKDGLETS
+475 FVSQTSRGLETK
-487 VAQGGRS
+487 VTQGGRS

-499 KQRLTIARALVGAPE
+499 KQRLTIARALVGHPKL
-514 ILILDDSMSALDYA
+514 LILDDSMSALDYA
-528 TDLALRQALQ
+528 TDLELRRQLAA
-538 KELPQTTKIVISQRA
+538 EMGDVTKIMISQRA

-564 MEDGRC
+564 MDDGKC
-570 VGYGTHETLL
+570 VGYGTHDELL
-580 TDCPVYEEIYRMQM
+580 VQCPVYADIYHTQM

>member
-1 MENAA
+1 MKP
-6 SHLELDTEQ
+6 
-15 TFKKKGRNK
+15 KKAGSVR
-24 HMKRLLP
+24 RLLP

-66 VGIASGDGGYICRM
+66 VGITNRDTGYIWKM
-80 GGVLILLAACGLCFA
+80 GGAMFLLAACGLAFA
-95 LICQYFAAKCAY
+95 LICQYYASKCAY
-107 GFGTALRSAMYRHV
+107 GFGTALRRALYRHV

-127 AVDRLGTASLITR
+127 AVDRIGTASLITR
-140 ITSDTN
+140 ITSDSNT
-146 SVQSGLNMMIRL
+146 VQSGLNMMIRL

-169 AVMAMRIDLKL
+169 AIMAMRIDLKL
-180 SLVFLIAIP
+180 SIIFLIAIP
-189 IIGGLLYGVTRWTV
+189 IIGVLLYSVTCWTI
-203 PRYGENQSRLD
+203 PRYGENQGKLD
-214 QIARHTR
+214 NIARHTR

-227 RVIRAFSRQEEEIA
+227 RVIRAFSRQDEEIE
-241 SYRQDCDTFARKSVS
+241 SYRNDCDVFAKRSIA

-269 LIMNLGIVAVLWF
+269 FIMNMGIVAVLWF

-318 VSFNKAAASAKR
+318 ISFNKAAASAKR

-338 PEITDGSETAAV
+338 PEITDGEKPLEVQEQAPV
-350 RTDVP
+350 L
-355 AVAFDHVTFA
+355 AFDHVTFA
-365 YPGGGEAAL
+365 YPDGGEAAI

-381 NAGET
+381 RAGET

-397 STVANLIPRFYDAT
+397 STIANLIPRFYDT
-411 RGSVQ
+411 TEGTVR
-416 IYGKDVRS
+416 IYGEDVRS
-424 YDLRSLRQL
+424 YTLDSLRQV

-440 ALLVSGTI
+440 ASLVSGTI
-448 GDNLRWGR
+448 AENLRWG
-456 EDAPDQTL
+456 DAAAGDAEL
-464 VQACQIAQAWE
+464 EHACKIAQAWE
-475 FVSQTKDGLETS
+475 FVSQTSEGLETK
-487 VAQGGRS
+487 VTQGGRS

-499 KQRLTIARALVGAPE
+499 KQRLTIARALVGHPKL
-514 ILILDDSMSALDYA
+514 LILDDSMSALDYA
-528 TDLALRQALQ
+528 TDLELRRQLAA
-538 KELPQTTKIVISQRA
+538 EMGDVTKIMISQRA

-564 MEDGRC
+564 MDDGKC
-570 VGYGTHETLL
+570 VGYGTHDELL
-580 TDCPVYEEIYRMQM
+580 VQCPVYADIYHTQM

>member
-1 MENAA
+1 MKP
-6 SHLELDTEQ
+6 
-15 TFKKKGRNK
+15 KKAGSVR
-24 HMKRLLP
+24 RLLP

-66 VGIASGDGGYICRM
+66 VGIANRDTGYIWKM
-80 GGVLILLAACGLCFA
+80 GGAMFLLAACGLAFA
-95 LICQYFAAKCAY
+95 LICQYYASKCAY
-107 GFGTALRSAMYRHV
+107 GFGTALRRALYRHV

-127 AVDRLGTASLITR
+127 AVDRIGTASLITR
-140 ITSDTN
+140 ITSDSNT
-146 SVQSGLNMMIRL
+146 VQSGLNMMIRL

-169 AVMAMRIDLKL
+169 AIMAMRIDLKL
-180 SLVFLIAIP
+180 SIIFLIAIP
-189 IIGGLLYGVTRWTV
+189 IIGVLLYSVTCWTI
-203 PRYGENQSRLD
+203 PRYGENQGKLD
-214 QIARHTR
+214 NIARHTR

-227 RVIRAFSRQEEEIA
+227 RVIRAFSRQDEEIE
-241 SYRQDCDTFARKSVS
+241 SYRNDCDVFAKRSIA

-269 LIMNLGIVAVLWF
+269 FIMNMGIVAVLWF

-318 VSFNKAAASAKR
+318 ISFNKAAASAKR

-338 PEITDGSETAAV
+338 PEITDGEKPLTVQEQAPV
-350 RTDVP
+350 L
-355 AVAFDHVTFA
+355 AFDHVTFA
-365 YPGGGEAAL
+365 YPDGGEAAI

-381 NAGET
+381 RAGET

-397 STVANLIPRFYDAT
+397 STIANLIPRFYDT
-411 RGSVQ
+411 TEGTVR
-416 IYGKDVRS
+416 IYGEDVRS
-424 YDLRSLRQL
+424 YTLDSLRQV

-440 ALLVSGTI
+440 ASLVSGTI
-448 GDNLRWGR
+448 AENLRWG
-456 EDAPDQTL
+456 DAAADDAEL
-464 VQACQIAQAWE
+464 EHACKIAQAWE
-475 FVSQTKDGLETS
+475 FVSQTSGGLETK
-487 VAQGGRS
+487 VTQGGRS

-499 KQRLTIARALVGAPE
+499 KQRLTIARALVGHPKL
-514 ILILDDSMSALDYA
+514 LILDDSMSALDYA
-528 TDLALRQALQ
+528 TDLELRRQLAA
-538 KELPQTTKIVISQRA
+538 EMGDVTKIMISQRA

-564 MEDGRC
+564 MDDGKC
-570 VGYGTHETLL
+570 VGYGTHEELL
-580 TDCPVYEEIYRMQM
+580 VQCPVYADIYHTQM

>member
-1 MENAA
+1 MKP
-6 SHLELDTEQ
+6 
-15 TFKKKGRNK
+15 KKAGSVR
-24 HMKRLLP
+24 RLLP

-66 VGIASGDGGYICRM
+66 VGIANRDTGYIWKM
-80 GGVLILLAACGLCFA
+80 GGAMFLLAACGLAFA
-95 LICQYFAAKCAY
+95 LICQYYASKCAY
-107 GFGTALRSAMYRHV
+107 GFGTALRRALYRHV

-127 AVDRLGTASLITR
+127 AVDRIGTASLITR
-140 ITSDTN
+140 ITSDSNT
-146 SVQSGLNMMIRL
+146 VQSGLNMMIRL

-169 AVMAMRIDLKL
+169 AIMAMRIDLKL
-180 SLVFLIAIP
+180 SIIFLIAIP
-189 IIGGLLYGVTRWTV
+189 IIGVLLYSVTCWTI
-203 PRYGENQSRLD
+203 PRYGENQGKLD
-214 QIARHTR
+214 NIARHTR

-227 RVIRAFSRQEEEIA
+227 RVIRAFSRQDEEIE
-241 SYRQDCDTFARKSVS
+241 SYRNDCDVFAKRSIA

-269 LIMNLGIVAVLWF
+269 FIMNMGIVAVLWF

-318 VSFNKAAASAKR
+318 ISFNKAAASAKR

-338 PEITDGSETAAV
+338 PEITDGEKPLTVQEQAPV
-350 RTDVP
+350 L
-355 AVAFDHVTFA
+355 AFDHVTFA
-365 YPGGGEAAL
+365 YPDGGEAAI

-381 NAGET
+381 RAGET

-397 STVANLIPRFYDAT
+397 STIANLIPRSYDT
-411 RGSVQ
+411 TEGTVR
-416 IYGKDVRS
+416 IYGEDVRS
-424 YDLRSLRQL
+424 YTLDSLRQV

-440 ALLVSGTI
+440 ASLVSGTI
-448 GDNLRWGR
+448 AENLRWG
-456 EDAPDQTL
+456 DAAADDAEL
-464 VQACQIAQAWE
+464 EHACKIAQAWE
-475 FVSQTKDGLETS
+475 FVSQTSRGLETK
-487 VAQGGRS
+487 VTQGGRS

-499 KQRLTIARALVGAPE
+499 KQRLTIARALVGHPKL
-514 ILILDDSMSALDYA
+514 LILDDSMSALDYA
-528 TDLALRQALQ
+528 TDLELRRQLAA
-538 KELPQTTKIVISQRA
+538 EMGDVTKIMISQRA

-564 MEDGRC
+564 MDDGKC
-570 VGYGTHETLL
+570 VGYGTHDELL
-580 TDCPVYEEIYRMQM
+580 VQCPVYADIYHTQM

>member
-1 MENAA
+1 
-6 SHLELDTEQ
+6 
-15 TFKKKGRNK
+15 
-24 HMKRLLP
+24 MKRLLP

-46 KLLEAIF
+46 KLLEAVF

-66 VGIASGDGGYICRM
+66 VGIANHDAGYIWKM
-80 GGVLILLAACGLCFA
+80 GGVMVLLAACGLGFA
-95 LICQYFAAKCAY
+95 LTCQYFASKCAY
-107 GFGTALRSAMYRHV
+107 GFGTALRRGLYHHI

-127 AVDRLGTASLITR
+127 ALDRIGTASLITR

-146 SVQSGLNMMIRL
+146 TVQSGLNMVIRL
-158 ATRCPFLIIGA
+158 ATRCPFLIVGA
-169 AVMAMRIDLKL
+169 AIMAMRIDLTL
-180 SLVFLIAIP
+180 SIVFLIAIP
-189 IIGGLLYGVTRWTV
+189 VIGALLYGVTRWTI
-203 PRYGENQSRLD
+203 PRYGENQSKLD
-214 QIARHTR
+214 NIARRTR

-227 RVIRAFSRQEEEIA
+227 RVIRAFSRQDEEIEA
-241 SYRQDCDTFARKSVS
+241 YHEDCNIFAKRSVY

-282 GGIRVD
+282 GGVRVD
-288 TGHLTQGELTAFVNY
+288 SGHLTQGELTAFVNY

-330 ISDVLAEE
+330 VSDILAEE
-338 PEITDGSETAAV
+338 PEIIGGSKRAV
-350 RTDVP
+350 PTTDVP
-355 AVAFDHVTFA
+355 VLEFKHVTFA

-374 HDISFSL
+374 RDISFSL

-411 RGSVQ
+411 NGSVQ
-416 IYGKDVRS
+416 IYGEDVKN
-424 YDLRSLRQL
+424 YTLDSLRQL

-440 ALLVSGTI
+440 ASLVSGTI
-448 GDNLRWGR
+448 ADNLRWGNAAADEAEMTR
-456 EDAPDQTL
+456 
-464 VQACQIAQAWE
+464 ACKIAQAWE
-475 FVSQTKDGLETS
+475 FVSRTEHGLETQ

-499 KQRLTIARALVGAPE
+499 KQRLTIARALVGSPKL
-514 ILILDDSMSALDYA
+514 LILDDSMSALDYA
-528 TDLALRQALQ
+528 TDLALR
-538 KELPQTTKIVISQRA
+538 KELASEMAGVTKIVISQRA

-564 MEDGRC
+564 LDDGTC

-580 TDCPVYEEIYRMQM
+580 ENCPVYAEIYHTQM

>member
-1 MENAA
+1 MKP
-6 SHLELDTEQ
+6 
-15 TFKKKGRNK
+15 KKAGSVR
-24 HMKRLLP
+24 RLLP

-66 VGIASGDGGYICRM
+66 VGITNRDTGYIWKM
-80 GGVLILLAACGLCFA
+80 GGAMFLLAACGLAFA
-95 LICQYFAAKCAY
+95 LICQYYASKCAY
-107 GFGTALRSAMYRHV
+107 GFGTALRRALYRHV

-127 AVDRLGTASLITR
+127 AVDRIGTASLITR
-140 ITSDTN
+140 ITSDSNT
-146 SVQSGLNMMIRL
+146 VQSGLNMMIRL

-169 AVMAMRIDLKL
+169 AIMAMRIDLKL
-180 SLVFLIAIP
+180 SIIFLIAIP
-189 IIGGLLYGVTRWTV
+189 IIGVLLYSVTCWTI
-203 PRYGENQSRLD
+203 PRYGENQGKLD
-214 QIARHTR
+214 NIERHTR

-227 RVIRAFSRQEEEIA
+227 RVIRAFSRQDEEIE
-241 SYRQDCDTFARKSVS
+241 SYRNDCDVFAKRSIA

-269 LIMNLGIVAVLWF
+269 FIMNMGIVAVLWF

-318 VSFNKAAASAKR
+318 ISFNKAAASAKR

-338 PEITDGSETAAV
+338 PEITDGEKPLEVQEQAPV
-350 RTDVP
+350 L
-355 AVAFDHVTFA
+355 AFDHVTFA
-365 YPGGGEAAL
+365 YPDGGEAAI

-381 NAGET
+381 RAGET

-397 STVANLIPRFYDAT
+397 STIANLIPRFYDT
-411 RGSVQ
+411 SEGTVR
-416 IYGKDVRS
+416 IYGEDVRS
-424 YDLRSLRQL
+424 YTLDSLRQV

-440 ALLVSGTI
+440 ASLVSGTI
-448 GDNLRWGR
+448 AENLRWG
-456 EDAPDQTL
+456 DAAAGDAEL
-464 VQACQIAQAWE
+464 EHACKIAQAWE
-475 FVSQTKDGLETS
+475 FVSQTSEGLETK
-487 VAQGGRS
+487 VTQGGRS

-499 KQRLTIARALVGAPE
+499 KQRLTIARALVGHPKL
-514 ILILDDSMSALDYA
+514 LILDDSMSALDYA
-528 TDLALRQALQ
+528 TDLELRRQLAA
-538 KELPQTTKIVISQRA
+538 EMGDVTKIMISQRA

-564 MEDGRC
+564 MDDGKC
-570 VGYGTHETLL
+570 VGYGTHDELL
-580 TDCPVYEEIYRMQM
+580 VQCPVYADIYHTQM

>member
-1 MENAA
+1 MKP
-6 SHLELDTEQ
+6 
-15 TFKKKGRNK
+15 KKAGSVR
-24 HMKRLLP
+24 RLLP

-66 VGIASGDGGYICRM
+66 VGITNRDTGYIWKM
-80 GGVLILLAACGLCFA
+80 GGAMFLLAACGLAFA
-95 LICQYFAAKCAY
+95 LICQYYASKCAY
-107 GFGTALRSAMYRHV
+107 GFGTALRRALYRHV

-127 AVDRLGTASLITR
+127 AVDRIGTASLITR
-140 ITSDTN
+140 ITSDSNT
-146 SVQSGLNMMIRL
+146 VQSGLNMMIRL

-169 AVMAMRIDLKL
+169 AIMAMRIDLKL
-180 SLVFLIAIP
+180 SIIFLIAIP
-189 IIGGLLYGVTRWTV
+189 IIGVLLYSVTCWTI
-203 PRYGENQSRLD
+203 PRYGENQGKLD
-214 QIARHTR
+214 NIARHTR

-227 RVIRAFSRQEEEIA
+227 RVIRAFSRQDEEIE
-241 SYRQDCDTFARKSVS
+241 SYRNDCDVFAKRSIA

-269 LIMNLGIVAVLWF
+269 FIMNMGIVAVLWF

-318 VSFNKAAASAKR
+318 ISFNKAAASAKR

-338 PEITDGSETAAV
+338 PEITDGEKPLEVQEQAPV
-350 RTDVP
+350 L
-355 AVAFDHVTFA
+355 AFDHVTFA
-365 YPGGGEAAL
+365 YPDGGEAAI

-381 NAGET
+381 RAGET

-397 STVANLIPRFYDAT
+397 STIANLIPRFYDT
-411 RGSVQ
+411 TEGTVR
-416 IYGKDVRS
+416 IYGEDVRS
-424 YDLRSLRQL
+424 YTLDSLRQV

-440 ALLVSGTI
+440 ASLVSGTI
-448 GDNLRWGR
+448 AENLRWG
-456 EDAPDQTL
+456 DAAAGDAEL
-464 VQACQIAQAWE
+464 EHACKIAQAWK
-475 FVSQTKDGLETS
+475 FVSQTSEGLETK
-487 VAQGGRS
+487 VTQGGRS

-499 KQRLTIARALVGAPE
+499 KQRLTIARALVGHPKL
-514 ILILDDSMSALDYA
+514 LILDDSMSALDYA
-528 TDLALRQALQ
+528 TDLELRRQLAA
-538 KELPQTTKIVISQRA
+538 EMGDVTKIMISQRA

-564 MEDGRC
+564 MDDGKC
-570 VGYGTHETLL
+570 VGYGTHDELL
-580 TDCPVYEEIYRMQM
+580 VQCPVYADIYHTQM

>member
-1 MENAA
+1 MKP
-6 SHLELDTEQ
+6 
-15 TFKKKGRNK
+15 KKAGSVR
-24 HMKRLLP
+24 RLLP

-66 VGIASGDGGYICRM
+66 VGIANRDTGYIWKM
-80 GGVLILLAACGLCFA
+80 GGAMFLLAACGLIFA
-95 LICQYFAAKCAY
+95 LICQYYASKCAY
-107 GFGTALRSAMYRHV
+107 GFGTALRRALYRHV

-127 AVDRLGTASLITR
+127 AVDRIGTASLITR
-140 ITSDTN
+140 ITSDSNT
-146 SVQSGLNMMIRL
+146 VQSGLNMVIRL

-169 AVMAMRIDLKL
+169 AIMAMRIDLKL
-180 SLVFLIAIP
+180 SIIFLIAIP
-189 IIGGLLYGVTRWTV
+189 IISVTCWTI
-203 PRYGENQSRLD
+203 PRYGENQGKLD
-214 QIARHTR
+214 NIARHTR

-227 RVIRAFSRQEEEIA
+227 RVIRAFSRQDEEIK
-241 SYRQDCDTFARKSVS
+241 SYRNDCDVFAKRSIA

-269 LIMNLGIVAVLWF
+269 FIMNMGIVAVLWF

-318 VSFNKAAASAKR
+318 ISFNKAAASAKR

-338 PEITDGSETAAV
+338 PEITDGEKPLTVQGQAPV
-350 RTDVP
+350 L
-355 AVAFDHVTFA
+355 AFDHVTFA
-365 YPGGGEAAL
+365 YPDGGEAAI

-381 NAGET
+381 RAGET

-397 STVANLIPRFYDAT
+397 STIANLIPRFYDT
-411 RGSVQ
+411 TEGTVR
-416 IYGKDVRS
+416 IYGEDVRS
-424 YDLRSLRQL
+424 YTLDSLRQV

-440 ALLVSGTI
+440 ASLVSGTI
-448 GDNLRWGR
+448 AENLRWG
-456 EDAPDQTL
+456 DAAADDAEL
-464 VQACQIAQAWE
+464 EHACKIAQAWE
-475 FVSQTKDGLETS
+475 FVSQTSRGLETK
-487 VAQGGRS
+487 VTQGGRS

-499 KQRLTIARALVGAPE
+499 KQRLTIARALVGHPKL
-514 ILILDDSMSALDYA
+514 LILDDSMSALDYA
-528 TDLALRQALQ
+528 TDLELRRQLAA
-538 KELPQTTKIVISQRA
+538 EMGDVTKIMISQRA

-564 MEDGRC
+564 MDDGKC
-570 VGYGTHETLL
+570 VGYGTHDELL
-580 TDCPVYEEIYRMQM
+580 VQCPVYADIYHTQM

>member
-1 MENAA
+1 MKP
-6 SHLELDTEQ
+6 
-15 TFKKKGRNK
+15 KKAGSVR
-24 HMKRLLP
+24 RLLP

-66 VGIASGDGGYICRM
+66 VGIANRDTGYIWKM
-80 GGVLILLAACGLCFA
+80 GGAMFLLAACGLIFA
-95 LICQYFAAKCAY
+95 LICQYYASKCAY
-107 GFGTALRSAMYRHV
+107 GFGTALRRALYRHV

-127 AVDRLGTASLITR
+127 AVDRIGTASLITR
-140 ITSDTN
+140 ITSDSNT
-146 SVQSGLNMMIRL
+146 VQSGLNMVIRL

-169 AVMAMRIDLKL
+169 AIMAMRIDLKL
-180 SLVFLIAIP
+180 SIIFLIVIP
-189 IIGGLLYGVTRWTV
+189 IIGVLLYSVTCWTI
-203 PRYGENQSRLD
+203 PRYGENQGKLD
-214 QIARHTR
+214 NIARHTR

-227 RVIRAFSRQEEEIA
+227 RVIRAFSRQDEEIE
-241 SYRQDCDTFARKSVS
+241 SYRNDCDVFAKRSIA

-269 LIMNLGIVAVLWF
+269 FIMNMGIVAVLWF

-318 VSFNKAAASAKR
+318 ISFNKAAASAKR

-338 PEITDGSETAAV
+338 PEITDGEKPLTVQEQAPV
-350 RTDVP
+350 L
-355 AVAFDHVTFA
+355 AFDHVTFA
-365 YPGGGEAAL
+365 YPDGGEAAI

-381 NAGET
+381 RAGET

-397 STVANLIPRFYDAT
+397 STIANLIPRFYDT
-411 RGSVQ
+411 TEGTVR
-416 IYGKDVRS
+416 IYGEDVRS
-424 YDLRSLRQL
+424 YTLDSLRQI

-440 ALLVSGTI
+440 ASLVSGTI
-448 GDNLRWGR
+448 AESLRWG
-456 EDAPDQTL
+456 DAAADDAEL
-464 VQACQIAQAWE
+464 EHACKIAQAWE
-475 FVSQTKDGLETS
+475 FVSQTSRGLETK
-487 VAQGGRS
+487 VTQGGRS

-499 KQRLTIARALVGAPE
+499 KQRLTIARALVGHPKL
-514 ILILDDSMSALDYA
+514 LILDDSMSALDYA
-528 TDLALRQALQ
+528 TDLELRRQLAA
-538 KELPQTTKIVISQRA
+538 EMGDVTKIMISQRA

-564 MEDGRC
+564 MDDGKC
-570 VGYGTHETLL
+570 VGYGTHDELL
-580 TDCPVYEEIYRMQM
+580 VQCPVYADIYHTQM

>member
-1 MENAA
+1 MKP
-6 SHLELDTEQ
+6 
-15 TFKKKGRNK
+15 KKAGSVR
-24 HMKRLLP
+24 RLLP

-66 VGIASGDGGYICRM
+66 VGIANRDTGYIWKM
-80 GGVLILLAACGLCFA
+80 GGAMFLLAACGLIFA
-95 LICQYFAAKCAY
+95 LICQYYASKCAY
-107 GFGTALRSAMYRHV
+107 GFGTALRRALYRHV

-127 AVDRLGTASLITR
+127 AVDRIGTASLITR
-140 ITSDTN
+140 ITSDSNT
-146 SVQSGLNMMIRL
+146 VQSGLNMMIRL

-169 AVMAMRIDLKL
+169 AIMAMRIDLKL
-180 SLVFLIAIP
+180 SIIFLIAIP
-189 IIGGLLYGVTRWTV
+189 IIGVLLYSVTCWTI
-203 PRYGENQSRLD
+203 PRYGENQGKLD
-214 QIARHTR
+214 NIARHTR

-227 RVIRAFSRQEEEIA
+227 RVIRAFSRQDEEIE
-241 SYRQDCDTFARKSVS
+241 SYRNDCDVFAKRSIA

-269 LIMNLGIVAVLWF
+269 FIMNMGIVAVLWF

-318 VSFNKAAASAKR
+318 ISFNKAAASAKR

-338 PEITDGSETAAV
+338 PEITDGEKPLTVQEQAPV
-350 RTDVP
+350 L
-355 AVAFDHVTFA
+355 AFDHVTFA
-365 YPGGGEAAL
+365 YPDGGEAAI

-381 NAGET
+381 RAGET

-397 STVANLIPRFYDAT
+397 STIANLIPRFYDT
-411 RGSVQ
+411 TEGTVR
-416 IYGKDVRS
+416 IYGEDVRS
-424 YDLRSLRQL
+424 YTLDSLRQV

-440 ALLVSGTI
+440 ASLVSGTI
-448 GDNLRWGR
+448 AENLRWG
-456 EDAPDQTL
+456 DASADDAEL
-464 VQACQIAQAWE
+464 EHACKIAQAWE
-475 FVSQTKDGLETS
+475 FVSQTSRGLETK
-487 VAQGGRS
+487 VTQGGRS

-499 KQRLTIARALVGAPE
+499 KQRLTIARALVGHPKL
-514 ILILDDSMSALDYA
+514 LILDDSMSALDYA
-528 TDLALRQALQ
+528 TDLELRRQLAA
-538 KELPQTTKIVISQRA
+538 EMGDVTKIMISQRA

-564 MEDGRC
+564 MDDGKC
-570 VGYGTHETLL
+570 VGYGTHDELL
-580 TDCPVYEEIYRMQM
+580 VQCPVYADIYHTQM